1 MPTIEHPD
9 SASGSTPD
17 SVMRPPVVPVDP
29 RFVAKVIS
37 VRGPLL
43 TLRRKNVLWV
53 IRAGADP
60 RAWKKRVNRRGN
72 GIGPWQQAR
81 PPLDE
86 LIRCPGAFPPSAA
99 AVIHEFRF
107 RKRYFHNQTWSD
119 VFLTPG
125 EDDSGPDAATEAATS
140 PFPWAC
146 RPGEAERLRC
156 WSRLEPDDY
165 LLDFNGRIAYRDM
178 DRLPLGMSCHKPVP
192 VPFSASDEG
201 HRLLRVTI
209 RQVRLLRKQLP
220 AWAAFFPE
228 GAMDFLE
235 RHRFTTR
242 RWHLLNLWL
251 RVPDGRELWDEI
263 PALAWLAASSWLCR
277 RTPVQRPLRSLRAL
291 VRKPRSHLLRW
302 LGLPPGKGTLSLLRS
317 LDPSLMTTRFK
328 HLVLDVLRCEEKR
341 RAWQNLPKPVGY
353 RELSLLAYDE
363 PISFPILRLI
373 NEEAEVDGPGGRR
386 ESVDYLFAECVRM
399 IENLESGFRH
409 DPILARI
416 RSAERLLAF
425 HDELVDLTN
434 ELRWD
439 LGEADWWPCHPIKAP
454 FAPAP
459 WMTPLATREELV
471 NEGLLMR
478 HCVAGYGLEVVGGNF
493 YVYALN
499 HPEHGRATL
508 GLRKIGGGAW
518 EIAEIRGKSNQTVSD
533 ALRNLVEE
541 WFAEKVSEWYARHA
555 SARLAF
561 VDSWP
566 METARTGTE
575 EEDDLDDL
583 IPF

>member
-1 MPTIEHPD
+1 M
-9 SASGSTPD
+9 
-17 SVMRPPVVPVDP
+17 VPIDP
-29 RFVAKVIS
+29 RFVAKIIS

-43 TLRRKNVLWV
+43 TLRRGNVLWV

-60 RAWKKRVNRRGN
+60 RAWKKRVNRRGH
-72 GIGPWQQAR
+72 GTGPWQQAR

-86 LIRCPGAFPPSAA
+86 LIRIPEAFPPAA
-99 AVIHEFRF
+99 AVVIHEFRSCKSHSSRRSWF
-107 RKRYFHNQTWSD
+107 D
-119 VFLTPG
+119 EVDEEEACAFLPAAG
-125 EDDSGPDAATEAATS
+125 ADAAATG

-146 RPGEAERLRC
+146 RPKEGERLRC
-156 WSRLEPDDY
+156 WSRLHPE
-165 LLDFNGRIAYRDM
+165 DFHMDFDGRVPHREI
-178 DRLPLGMSCHKPVP
+178 DRQPLGMLFHEPVA
-192 VPFSASDEG
+192 VPFSVSDEG
-201 HRLLRVTI
+201 HRQLRITM
-209 RQVRLLRKQLP
+209 RRVRLLRKQLP
-220 AWAAFFPE
+220 AWAAFFPG

-251 RVPDGRELWDEI
+251 RVPGGRELWDEI

-317 LDPSLMTTRFK
+317 LDPALMTTRFK
-328 HLVLDVLRCEEKR
+328 HLVLEVLRCEEKR

-373 NEEAEVDGPGGRR
+373 NEGAEVDGPDGRR
-386 ESVDYLFAECVRM
+386 ESVDYLFDECVRM

-409 DPILARI
+409 NPELARI

-439 LGEADWWPCHPIKAP
+439 LGEPDWWPCHPIKAP

-459 WMTPLATREELV
+459 WMIPLATREELV

-478 HCVAGYGLEVVGGNF
+478 HCVASYGLEVVGGNF
-493 YVYALN
+493 YVYALK

-508 GLRKIGGGAW
+508 GLRNHGGGAW
-518 EIAEIRGKSNQTVSD
+518 EIAEIRGKSNEAVSD
-533 ALRNLVEE
+533 TLRNLVEE
-541 WFAEKVSEWYARHA
+541 WFAEKVSEWHAKHA

-561 VDSWP
+561 VASWLT
-566 METARTGTE
+566 ETARTGTE